1 MINYKKLTEDI
12 VKEII
17 QNAHFSNNGGFLVFF
32 NRKWNE
38 SFYNEINEIIRKS
51 KKSIQKG
58 RRDI

>member
-12 VKEII
+12 VKETIKDT
-17 QNAHFSNNGGFLVFF
+17 HFNNNSEFLVFF

-38 SFYNEINEIIRKS
+38 FFYNEMNEIIRKN

-58 RRDI
+58 RRNI